1 MDSIISLLKQ
11 AVYNSWS
18 SYGEIFLKFFTL
30 VLEMGIREVSI
41 YSTTVPFCC
50 GFFFFFPF
58 RVWLEVNRKWS
69 YILLDSNLTK
79 CICGLKLAFL
89 KRGVVVIGY
98 IWGLLC
104 HLGYKVLWLYSQ
116 NETSVLI
123 AKLYSPCLN
132 TLWGVLFKIL
142 FFLF

>member
-1 MDSIISLLKQ
+1 MEFLWWDFFKVFHTCFGNGHQRGFNLFHSCTFLLW
-11 AVYNSWS
+11 V
-18 SYGEIFLKFFTL
+18 
-30 VLEMGIREVSI
+30 
-41 YSTTVPFCC
+41 
-50 GFFFFFPF
+50 FFFFFPF

-89 KRGVVVIGY
+89 KRGVVGIGY